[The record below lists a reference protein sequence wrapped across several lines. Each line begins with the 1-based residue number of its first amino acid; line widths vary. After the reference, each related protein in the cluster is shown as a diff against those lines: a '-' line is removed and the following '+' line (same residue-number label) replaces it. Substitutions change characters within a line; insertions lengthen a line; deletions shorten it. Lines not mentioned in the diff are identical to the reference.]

1 MRILACNILVDFI
14 NGQMES
20 TYMFNLDG
28 LIPKLCQLAQEVG
41 DDERAL
47 RLRSAGMQALANMVW
62 FMGEQSHISMDFD
75 NVSLLFLLLVLISVF
90 YLRDVLLENYL
101 DLQMKPEDGKEARQ
115 HSQSQDQ
122 LAKEATTVRRVLK
135 PLFHHFDVENH
146 GSSDIGVACSVI
158 LYLQL
163 LLEELGGNS
172 HLLLSILIKHLDH
185 KNVAKQP
192 RVQIHIVDVATQL
205 AQNAFPDAL
214 FHQLLLAMAHPD
226 HETRVG
232 AHSVVS
238 VVLCHLGSP
247 LGVRSGQGYFT
258 SCF

>member
-1 MRILACNILVDFI
+1 M
-14 NGQMES
+14 
-20 TYMFNLDG
+20 
-28 LIPKLCQLAQEVG
+28 KLE
-41 DDERAL
+41 DDMSKRVSSL
-47 RLRSAGMQALANMVW
+47 QNPVTNPDMYSAT
-62 FMGEQSHISMDFD
+62 
-75 NVSLLFLLLVLISVF
+75 
-90 YLRDVLLENYL
+90 
-101 DLQMKPEDGKEARQ
+101 
-115 HSQSQDQ
+115 

-192 RVQIHIVDVATQL
+192 R
-205 AQNAFPDAL
+205 AFPDAL

-247 LGVRSGQGYFT
+247 LGVRSGRGKDT
-258 SCF
+258 SQVVSSILPVFAS